1 MSEKIAIKNNDLIV
15 FITGAT
21 SGIGKSLALQYAAEG
36 AILGLVGRRLELLT
50 KIKSKIKTPCDI
62 YAIDVTDQKAL
73 QKASIRVRCV
83 CCDRIVSK
91 NRLLAHMKTNLC
103 LRTQNNENYINDRLN
118 GVTTVKEE

>member
-1 MSEKIAIKNNDLIV
+1 MPMTPEERQEYNK
-15 FITGAT
+15 
-21 SGIGKSLALQYAAEG
+21 QYYQ
-36 AILGLVGRRLELLT
+36 T
-50 KIKSKIKTPCDI
+50 NK
-62 YAIDVTDQKAL
+62 QKAL

-118 GVTTVKEE
+118 GVTIVKEE

>member
-21 SGIGKSLALQYAAEG
+21 SGIGESLARQYASEG

-62 YAIDVTDQKAL
+62 YAIDVTDQKTL
-73 QKASIRVRCV
+73 QKAANHFI
-83 CCDRIVSK
+83 K
-91 NRLLAHMKTNLC
+91 NTGLPIL
-103 LRTQNNENYINDRLN
+103 
-118 GVTTVKEE
+118 